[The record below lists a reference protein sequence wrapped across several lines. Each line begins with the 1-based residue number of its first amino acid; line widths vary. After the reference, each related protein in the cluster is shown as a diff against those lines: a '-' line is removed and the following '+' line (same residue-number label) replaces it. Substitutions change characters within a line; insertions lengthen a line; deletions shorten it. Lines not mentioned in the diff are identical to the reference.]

1 METEK
6 SSPSSSPNS
15 QVMTSAS
22 TQGRNLNMESTRPK
36 EETPSQDG
44 VSSQDELD
52 LEVLGRQRPAVF
64 SSTLQEVLFCN
75 SLLVSMLMAVSF
87 VLHHVSLFFFFF
99 PFSVSLNH
107 ILTRKK
113 GIRHLRLQHHPPL
126 RFAFPRYPRLPRDLA
141 GLGIFSRYRILPITT
156 WSSCRYLRRLSPLY
170 CRPNLVHSVFSPF
183 RIQSFLS
190 SPHHFSGPSWFWP
203 GRVFTYE
210 YNAHWKTLSTWPA
223 EKSRLQSIQRVRPD
237 WVFHRDYCRRR
248 YYANAFV
255 EMVLLDRLGGFGP
268 SGGDGVRYRAE

>member
-64 SSTLQEVLFCN
+64 SSTLQEVLFCS

-87 VLHHVSLFFFFF
+87 VLHHVSLFFLFF
-99 PFSVSLNH
+99 PFLSLPQSYTNE
-107 ILTRKK
+107 KK
-113 GIRHLRLQHHPPL
+113 RN
-126 RFAFPRYPRLPRDLA
+126 
-141 GLGIFSRYRILPITT
+141 
-156 WSSCRYLRRLSPLY
+156 SSSPASTSSS
-170 CRPNLVHSVFSPF
+170 PPF
-183 RIQSFLS
+183 RIPSLSPPPTRPGRPRYFLS
-190 SPHHFSGPSWFWP
+190 LPDPSYYHLVVLP
-203 GRVFTYE
+203 IFT
-210 YNAHWKTLSTWPA
+210 ALIPSLLPA
-223 EKSRLQSIQRVRPD
+223 
-237 WVFHRDYCRRR
+237 
-248 YYANAFV
+248 
-255 EMVLLDRLGGFGP
+255 
-268 SGGDGVRYRAE
+268 